1 MLTAPWCWRCLL
13 LHARALSQ
21 VVLTSAFMTLLLVLL
36 LVPLATVFQSWLKAP
51 LVDPAAIRQ
60 RLDVV
65 DALVADQALR
75 EGVRD
80 ALRGE

>member
-1 MLTAPWCWRCLL
+1 L
-13 LHARALSQ
+13 
-21 VVLTSAFMTLLLVLL
+21 TLLVVLL
-36 LVPLATVFQSWLKAP
+36 LCRFLLFQSWLKAP